1 MNQMQISEDIQL
13 IRDMIEKTKE
23 RAAESWK
30 FFSFWGFLI
39 IAGIIGNYAL
49 VYFKKFNAIW
59 INWIVFM
66 LIGVFF
72 SVFYIGKKEKA
83 SGTTT
88 YAQIAIGHLSFACG
102 IGFMLAGFVFPI
114 LKLYTYGEIPVIISM
129 IVGILLFVIG
139 GIYEWNLLKWSALLW
154 WLGSVGMIFIH
165 WHYRALVCVPLIILG
180 YLVPGFILR
189 SKYKKESR
197 ADES

>member
-1 MNQMQISEDIQL
+1 MNETQISKDIQL

-23 RAAESWK
+23 KAAESWK
-30 FFSFWGFLI
+30 FFSAWGILI

-49 VYFKKFNAIW
+49 VYFKRYNAIW
-59 INWIVFM
+59 INWIGFM
-66 LIGVFF
+66 LIGVFV
-72 SVFYIGKKEKA
+72 SIFYIGKKEKT
-83 SGTTT
+83 SGART

-102 IGFMLAGFVFPI
+102 IGFMLAGFVFPM
-114 LKLYTYGEIPVIISM
+114 LKLYSYEDIPVIISM

-154 WLGSVGMIFIH
+154 WMGSVGMIFIH
-165 WHYRALVCVPLIILG
+165 WHYRALICIPLIILG
-180 YLVPGFILR
+180 YIVPGFILR
-189 SKYKKESR
+189 SQYKKEKL

>member
-1 MNQMQISEDIQL
+1 MNQTQISEDIQL

-23 RAAESWK
+23 KAAESWK
-30 FFSFWGFLI
+30 FFSVWGFLI
-39 IAGIIGNYAL
+39 IAAIVGHYAL
-49 VYFKKFNAIW
+49 VYFEIFNVIW

-66 LIGVFF
+66 LVGVFL
-72 SVFYIGKKEKA
+72 SIFYIGKKEKT
-83 SGTTT
+83 SGATT
-88 YAQIAIGHLSFACG
+88 YAENAIGHLSFACG
-102 IGFMLAGFVFPI
+102 IAFMLAGFVFPI
-114 LKLYTYGEIPVIISM
+114 LKLYTYGEIPVVISM

-154 WLGSVGMIFIH
+154 WLGGVGMIFIH
-165 WHYRALVCVPLIILG
+165 WHYRTLVCVPLIILG

>member
-1 MNQMQISEDIQL
+1 M
-13 IRDMIEKTKE
+13 
-23 RAAESWK
+23 
-30 FFSFWGFLI
+30 
-39 IAGIIGNYAL
+39 
-49 VYFKKFNAIW
+49 
-59 INWIVFM
+59 
-66 LIGVFF
+66 
-72 SVFYIGKKEKA
+72 
-83 SGTTT
+83 SGTNT

-102 IGFMLAGFVFPI
+102 IAFLLAGFVFPM
-114 LKLYTYGEIPVIISM
+114 LKLYSYEEIPIFISM

-165 WHYRALVCVPLIILG
+165 WHYRALACVPLIILG

-189 SKYKKESR
+189 SQYKKESR

>member
-1 MNQMQISEDIQL
+1 MNQTQISEDIQL

-23 RAAESWK
+23 KAAESWK
-30 FFSFWGFLI
+30 FFSFWGILI

-49 VYFKKFNAIW
+49 VYFKKFSAIW

-66 LIGVFF
+66 LIGVFI
-72 SVFYIGKKEKA
+72 SIFYISKKEKS
-83 SGTTT
+83 SGTRT
-88 YAQIAIGHLSFACG
+88 YAQIAIGYLSFACG
-102 IGFMLAGFVFPI
+102 IAFILAGFVFPI
-114 LKLYTYGEIPVIISM
+114 LKLYTFREIPVIISM

-139 GIYEWNLLKWSALLW
+139 GIYEWKLLKWSALLW

-165 WHYRALVCVPLIILG
+165 WHYRTLVCVPLIILG

>member
-1 MNQMQISEDIQL
+1 MQISKDIQL

-23 RAAESWK
+23 KAVESWK
-30 FFSFWGFLI
+30 FFSLWGILI

-59 INWIVFM
+59 INWVVFM

-72 SVFYIGKKEKA
+72 SVFYIGKKERT
-83 SGTTT
+83 SGTRT
-88 YAQIAIGHLSFACG
+88 YAEIAIGHLSFACG
-102 IGFMLAGFVFPI
+102 IAFMLAGFVFPI
-114 LKLYTYGEIPVIISM
+114 LKVYTYAEIPVIISM
-129 IVGILLFVIG
+129 IVGILLLVIG

-165 WHYRALVCVPLIILG
+165 WHYRALVCIPLIILG

-189 SKYKKESR
+189 SQYRKESR

>member
-23 RAAESWK
+23 KAAESWK
-30 FFSFWGFLI
+30 FFSLWGILI

-59 INWIVFM
+59 INWIAFM

-72 SVFYIGKKEKA
+72 SIFYIAKKEKT
-83 SGTTT
+83 SGTRT

-102 IGFMLAGFVFPI
+102 IAFMLAGFVFPI
-114 LKLYTYGEIPVIISM
+114 LKVYTYAEIPVIISM
-129 IVGILLFVIG
+129 IVGILLLVIG

-165 WHYRALVCVPLIILG
+165 WHYRALACVPLIILG

-189 SKYKKESR
+189 SQYKKESR
-197 ADES
+197 ADET

>member
-1 MNQMQISEDIQL
+1 MQISKDIQL

-23 RAAESWK
+23 KAVESWK
-30 FFSFWGFLI
+30 FFSLWGILI

-72 SVFYIGKKEKA
+72 SVFYIGKKERT
-83 SGTTT
+83 SGTRT
-88 YAQIAIGHLSFACG
+88 YAEIAIGHLSFACG
-102 IGFMLAGFVFPI
+102 IAFMLAGFVFPI
-114 LKLYTYGEIPVIISM
+114 LKVYTYAEIPVIISM
-129 IVGILLFVIG
+129 IVGILLLVIG

-165 WHYRALVCVPLIILG
+165 WHYRALVCIPLIILG

-189 SKYKKESR
+189 SQYRKESR

>member
-1 MNQMQISEDIQL
+1 MNQTQISEDIQL

-23 RAAESWK
+23 KTAESWK
-30 FFSFWGFLI
+30 FFSIWGILI
-39 IAGIIGNYAL
+39 IAGIIGNYTL

-59 INWIVFM
+59 INWLVFM
-66 LIGVFF
+66 LVGVFI
-72 SVFYIGKKEKA
+72 SIFYISKKEKT
-83 SGTTT
+83 SGATT

-102 IGFMLAGFVFPI
+102 IAFMLAGFVFPM
-114 LKLYTYGEIPVIISM
+114 LKLYSYEEIPIFISM

-165 WHYRALVCVPLIILG
+165 WHYRALACVPLIILG

-189 SKYKKESR
+189 SQYKKESR
-197 ADES
+197 IDES

>member
-1 MNQMQISEDIQL
+1 MNQTQISEDIQL

-23 RAAESWK
+23 KAAESWK
-30 FFSFWGFLI
+30 FFSVWGILV
-39 IAGIIGNYAL
+39 IAGIIGNYTL

-66 LIGVFF
+66 LIGVFL
-72 SVFYIGKKEKA
+72 SIFYISKKEKT
-83 SGTTT
+83 SGTRT

-102 IGFMLAGFVFPI
+102 IAFMLAGFVFPM
-114 LKLYTYGEIPVIISM
+114 LKLYSYEDIPVIISM

-165 WHYRALVCVPLIILG
+165 WHYRALACVPLIILG

-189 SKYKKESR
+189 SQYKKESR

>member
-1 MNQMQISEDIQL
+1 MNQTQISEDIQL

-23 RAAESWK
+23 KAAESWK
-30 FFSFWGFLI
+30 FFSVWGFLI
-39 IAGIIGNYAL
+39 IAAIVGHYAL
-49 VYFKKFNAIW
+49 VYFEIFNVIW

-66 LIGVFF
+66 LVGVFL
-72 SVFYIGKKEKA
+72 SIFYIGKKEKT
-83 SGTTT
+83 SGATT
-88 YAQIAIGHLSFACG
+88 YAENAIGHLSFACG
-102 IGFMLAGFVFPI
+102 IAFMLAGFVFPI
-114 LKLYTYGEIPVIISM
+114 LKLYTYGEIPVVISM

-154 WLGSVGMIFIH
+154 WLGGVGMIFIH
-165 WHYRALVCVPLIILG
+165 WHYRALACVPLIILG

-189 SKYKKESR
+189 SQYKKESR

>member
-1 MNQMQISEDIQL
+1 MNQTQISEDIQL

-23 RAAESWK
+23 KAAESWK
-30 FFSFWGFLI
+30 FFSVWGILI
-39 IAGIIGNYAL
+39 IAAIIGHYTL
-49 VYFKKFNAIW
+49 VYFEIFNAIW

-66 LIGVFF
+66 LAGVFL
-72 SVFYIGKKEKA
+72 SVFYIGKKDKTRGA
-83 SGTTT
+83 TT
-88 YAQIAIGHLSFACG
+88 YAENAIGHLSFACG
-102 IGFMLAGFVFPI
+102 IAFMLAGFVFPI
-114 LKLYTYGEIPVIISM
+114 LKLYTYGEIPVVISM

-154 WLGSVGMIFIH
+154 WLGGVGMIFIH
-165 WHYRALVCVPLIILG
+165 WHYRALACVPLIILG

-189 SKYKKESR
+189 SQYKKESR